1 MFSPLDPPK
10 NYKITIN
17 TWTKDAHALFDY
29 ESDSINTICVSLGR
43 GGKIYRDEKKNES
56 KYEKDSEDNG
66 FFLTG
71 SNSAS
76 NSNDCLV
83 NFYNEYGTRIRLS
96 KNIENEYEYN
106 KNNIILIQE
115 KQYFLVEQIEFKG
128 IRKEYYSNF
137 KFKPRINDIIRFGRV
152 QFIVRDMKD
161 ISTEKTKDE
170 IEEDD
175 ILKPLYLPND
185 NNNLGKNLTCKICKK
200 GESDIYENPILKVC
214 KCNKCPLFHI
224 NCFKDFLK
232 KEKDF
237 GYNETEY
244 TNGTMKIIIVYNFI
258 CPYCSEPYNPIIIKN
273 NKEYDILPYSYKKKD
288 YYIILES
295 LNFVKESI
303 FTSMIIIFTF
313 PNKKEEYFLGRGHEA
328 TFKISDISIS
338 RVHSKFYIKDNNIYI
353 DDLGSKF
360 GTLVLIRK
368 DVDLNEIVDKK
379 IKIQTGRTTLWVDE
393 NKK

>member
-76 NSNDCLV
+76 NSNGCLV
-83 NFYNEYGTRIRLS
+83 NFYNEYGSRIRLS

-106 KNNIILIQE
+106 KNNIIIVQE

-161 ISTEKTKDE
+161 ISTEKTKLDA
-170 IEEDD
+170 
-175 ILKPLYLPND
+175 
-185 NNNLGKNLTCKICKK
+185 
-200 GESDIYENPILKVC
+200 S
-214 KCNKCPLFHI
+214 
-224 NCFKDFLK
+224 
-232 KEKDF
+232 
-237 GYNETEY
+237 
-244 TNGTMKIIIVYNFI
+244 
-258 CPYCSEPYNPIIIKN
+258 
-273 NKEYDILPYSYKKKD
+273 
-288 YYIILES
+288 
-295 LNFVKESI
+295 
-303 FTSMIIIFTF
+303 
-313 PNKKEEYFLGRGHEA
+313 
-328 TFKISDISIS
+328 
-338 RVHSKFYIKDNNIYI
+338 
-353 DDLGSKF
+353 
-360 GTLVLIRK
+360 
-368 DVDLNEIVDKK
+368 
-379 IKIQTGRTTLWVDE
+379 
-393 NKK
+393 